1 MKNLAISAILA
12 FAAHAITLS
21 EVTESDK
28 KMMIPGEEV
37 EQYDR
42 TIVGF
47 LFNGFDFGEL
57 WENLQDDQRE
67 MVKSAVF
74 QKTLEFNGFKADD
87 YKEQTFRFTDEQRT
101 AQDKKIAEQT
111 ALAES
116 GAGAKKEE
124 KKPEPI
130 EEKKDEK
137 KLVEVGHGR
146 CDWNNNCHGNWNR
159 CYGGCWQP
167 RCWCGP
173 RQYWW

>member
-12 FAAHAITLS
+12 FATHAITLQ

-87 YKEQTFRFTDEQRT
+87 Y
-101 AQDKKIAEQT
+101 
-111 ALAES
+111 
-116 GAGAKKEE
+116 EE
-124 KKPEPI
+124 
-130 EEKKDEK
+130 
-137 KLVEVGHGR
+137 
-146 CDWNNNCHGNWNR
+146 
-159 CYGGCWQP
+159 
-167 RCWCGP
+167 
-173 RQYWW
+173 